1 MPLPPHLQPIFDA
14 IVAAHPDGLTL
25 DELGEELIHRPVS
38 YADVDEIIG
47 ALEEAGFDLE
57 APAPP
62 TSAEELSRVLAA
74 IRALTAETGKRPS
87 SAEIAERT
95 GMSPIAV
102 RRALRFGRS
111 ASD

>member
-1 MPLPPHLQPIFDA
+1 MPLSPHLQPILDR

-25 DELGEELIHRPVS
+25 DELSEELIHQPVT
-38 YADVDEIIG
+38 YADIDEIIG

-62 TSAEELSRVLAA
+62 TSPEDLSRVLAA
-74 IRALTAETGKRPS
+74 IRALTSETGKRPS

-111 ASD
+111 AS